1 MARRCW
7 KDLFDVRHLT
17 QEGSANHDAGMLS
30 FRNSSVHVVQTLDL
44 LTFTS
49 IIN

>member
-7 KDLFDVRHLT
+7 KDLFDVRHMI
-17 QEGSANHDAGMLS
+17 QEGSANHNSDMLS

-49 IIN
+49 TIN